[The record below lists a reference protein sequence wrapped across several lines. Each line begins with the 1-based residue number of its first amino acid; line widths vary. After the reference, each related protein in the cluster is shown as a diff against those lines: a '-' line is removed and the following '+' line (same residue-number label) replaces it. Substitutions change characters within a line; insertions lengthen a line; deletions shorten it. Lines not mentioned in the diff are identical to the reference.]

1 MTAYLKEYYFYVL
14 PLTLYWLPREGTELI
29 DFKKDKS
36 SLDLYSNWDT
46 SGNTWV
52 EKLKRRCLWF
62 FPAKWDIWMN
72 DLEAEYIKLIATL
85 NLTLEVDKRK
95 VIGNE
100 R

>member
-1 MTAYLKEYYFYVL
+1 
-14 PLTLYWLPREGTELI
+14 
-29 DFKKDKS
+29 
-36 SLDLYSNWDT
+36 
-46 SGNTWV
+46 
-52 EKLKRRCLWF
+52 
-62 FPAKWDIWMN
+62 MN